1 MTLSHPRYPWWGYV
15 RKITERYPAMRAQ
28 LDELQKQSVVAAYG
42 PQTGRSSLPGRSTE
56 SAALRQLSKPEQ
68 EELDAVEKAISVST
82 EETVELI
89 RLVFW
94 ARSHTLNGAAMRLH
108 LSYRSARRRQSD
120 FLKRVAKYRG
130 LL

>member
-1 MTLSHPRYPWWGYV
+1 MSHPRYPWWGYV
-15 RKITERYPAMRAQ
+15 RKITERYPMMRAQ

-56 SAALRQLSKPEQ
+56 SAALRQLSEKEQ
-68 EELDAVEKAISVST
+68 EELDAVERAIAVSSA
-82 EETVELI
+82 ETVEVI

-94 ARSHTLNGAAMRLH
+94 AKTHTLNGAALTLH
-108 LSYRSARRRQSD
+108 LSYMSARRRQAD
-120 FLKRVAKYRG
+120 FLRRVAKFRG

>member
-1 MTLSHPRYPWWGYV
+1 MSHPRYPWWGYV

-56 SAALRQLSKPEQ
+56 SAALRQLSEKEQ
-68 EELDAVEKAISVST
+68 EELDAVERAIAVSSA
-82 EETVELI
+82 ETVEVI

-94 ARSHTLNGAAMRLH
+94 AKTHTLNGAALTLH
-108 LSYRSARRRQSD
+108 LSYMSARRRQAD
-120 FLKRVAKYRG
+120 FLRRVAKFRG